1 MLPVPPAS
9 LSRGGSPST
18 IQSTSPSDDR
28 ETTESTFSEIQV
40 EVKVGDNGDIEVKS
54 PVLDSM
60 QRAAHNTPLPN
71 GNGGDGGSGSDRPS
85 PTPIRT
91 RPEPYYSN
99 EGRVH
104 PFSISPLSLRDFD
117 THSVRVQQT
126 SRSSTKSSP
135 MARKFLTRFPSESD
149 SRRTRYSSLQTL
161 FFPNMATIQ
170 RMSHTSRACCSAS
183 VGRGVRR
190 RWWKSSDPC

>member
-1 MLPVPPAS
+1 MLPVPPAT
-9 LSRGGSPST
+9 LSRGGSPSPST
-18 IQSTSPSDDR
+18 IQSTSPSDER
-28 ETTESTFSEIQV
+28 ETTDSTFSEIQV

-99 EGRVH
+99 EGRV
-104 PFSISPLSLRDFD
+104 PPPPVIARLD
-117 THSVRVQQT
+117 THSVRAQQK
-126 SRSSTKSSP
+126 SRSSMRSLPMARRSSTHSPRGSASLPTRSSLLPTKSS
-135 MARKFLTRFPSESD
+135 
-149 SRRTRYSSLQTL
+149 
-161 FFPNMATIQ
+161 PNMATIQ
-170 RMSHTSRACCSAS
+170 RTYRTSRACYS
-183 VGRGVRR
+183 VSVRTGTRR
-190 RWWKSSDPC
+190 RWWTSSDPC

>member
-1 MLPVPPAS
+1 MLPIPPAT

-18 IQSTSPSDDR
+18 IQSTSPSDER
-28 ETTESTFSEIQV
+28 ETTDSTFSEIQV

-99 EGRVH
+99 EGRAH
-104 PFSISPLSLRDFD
+104 PSQPPPVFARLG
-117 THSVRVQQT
+117 THIVRSQQT
-126 SRSSTKSSP
+126 SRFSMRSLPMAKRSSTQFPSGSDYRPMRCSLLPTRSSP
-135 MARKFLTRFPSESD
+135 S
-149 SRRTRYSSLQTL
+149 
-161 FFPNMATIQ
+161 MATIQ
-170 RMSHTSRACCSAS
+170 RTCLTSRACCSAS
-183 VGRGVRR
+183 VRTGAMR
-190 RWWKSSDPC
+190 RWWTSSDPC

>member
-1 MLPVPPAS
+1 MLPVPPAT

-18 IQSTSPSDDR
+18 IQSTSPSEER
-28 ETTESTFSEIQV
+28 ETTDSTFSEIQV

-60 QRAAHNTPLPN
+60 QRAAHSTPLPN

-99 EGRVH
+99 EGKAH
-104 PFSISPLSLRDFD
+104 PSP
-117 THSVRVQQT
+117 
-126 SRSSTKSSP
+126 
-135 MARKFLTRFPSESD
+135 AFPCHC
-149 SRRTRYSSLQTL
+149 
-161 FFPNMATIQ
+161 AT
-170 RMSHTSRACCSAS
+170 
-183 VGRGVRR
+183 
-190 RWWKSSDPC
+190 

>member
-1 MLPVPPAS
+1 MLPAPPAT

-18 IQSTSPSDDR
+18 IQSTSPSDER
-28 ETTESTFSEIQV
+28 ETTDSTFSEIQV

-85 PTPIRT
+85 PTPVRT

-99 EGRVH
+99 EGT
-104 PFSISPLSLRDFD
+104 SPRPSLYLSMRDLI
-117 THSVRVQQT
+117 
-126 SRSSTKSSP
+126 
-135 MARKFLTRFPSESD
+135 LTVCAHNR
-149 SRRTRYSSLQTL
+149 
-161 FFPNMATIQ
+161 N
-170 RMSHTSRACCSAS
+170 H
-183 VGRGVRR
+183 
-190 RWWKSSDPC
+190 DPA